1 VTDRARIDEP
11 GGERGTYVYGI
22 VRTDRAR
29 LPEGLV
35 GLDGTQVRLVEHQRV
50 AAAVGDIAL
59 DRPPGRRADLVAYT
73 KVLDTLAEA
82 GPVVPVRF
90 GSVVPDDDVVVT
102 DLLAPRVDR
111 FDELLSSLEG
121 QAQFNLRAS
130 YHEAGIL
137 QEVVAENRE
146 IAELRERTRER
157 DPDSVRPQLVRL
169 GELVAQAI
177 EGKRDHDAVFI
188 LDQVRPLVAAEV
200 IRAGKGVE
208 QVFDASFLVEDDRR
222 AEFEELLESLA
233 EGVHERMGLQLTG
246 PLPPYDFVGSD
257 AWD

>member
-1 VTDRARIDEP
+1 
-11 GGERGTYVYGI
+11 VYGI
-22 VRTDRAR
+22 VRTDSSRV
-29 LPEGLV
+29 PEGLV
-35 GLDGTQVRLVEHQRV
+35 GLDGTEVRLVGHQRV

-90 GSVVPDDDVVVT
+90 GSVVPDDDVVVA

-121 QAQFNLRAS
+121 RAQFNLRAT

-146 IAELRERTRER
+146 IAELRELTRDR
-157 DPDSVRPQLVRL
+157 DPDSVHPQLVRL
-169 GELVAQAI
+169 GELVAHAV
-177 EGKRDHDAVFI
+177 EGKRDHDAVFV
-188 LDQVRPLVAAEV
+188 LEQVRALVDAEV
-200 IRAGKGVE
+200 VRTGKGVE
-208 QVFDASFLVEDDRR
+208 QVFDASFLVADDRR

-233 EGVHERMGLQLTG
+233 EGMHERIGLQLTG
-246 PLPPYDFVGSD
+246 PLPPYDFVGGD